1 MAESDRVAGIYSE
14 VQYRFDP
21 KSIKTLRKFKRD
33 LMEVKDNIR
42 AIKRLSKGNVK
53 LGFSA
58 KQAKV
63 SQQVQRATEK
73 TNKASSE
80 QVEKSAKVW
89 RMKEKILKNQ
99 AREARLQQQASQ
111 REVSRVGKVYKQ
123 RQKIEQAQSQQS
135 QREVDRAAKVWR
147 MRQRITKEHLRQAK
161 ITANAKKQE
170 MAMEAKIAA
179 QRAKM
184 ARMGGMGMSSGRI
197 TPSSLNRIKQAQER
211 LNRAYRDGS
220 ISVSQFNTQ
229 SQRLTGILQRQSRTV
244 QKTRMSFDQM
254 RTAIAGATG
263 AFSGFAAA
271 GSVKQI
277 GGQFEDAAIM
287 LETAFGSQSEAQ
299 DVMSFLIE
307 QSQRLGV
314 GATEVSKGFA
324 RYALAGKRMGFTNE
338 QLREQFLGVAEASVV
353 FGLTQQEIT
362 GTIRA

>member
-73 TNKASSE
+73 TAKASSDE
-80 QVEKSAKVW
+80 VERSAKVW

-99 AREARLQQQASQ
+99 AREARLQKRSSQ
-111 REVSRVGKVYKQ
+111 IAEN
-123 RQKIEQAQSQQS
+123 SQ
-135 QREVDRAAKVWR
+135 
-147 MRQRITKEHLRQAK
+147 
-161 ITANAKKQE
+161 KKQL
-170 MAMEAKIAA
+170 AMESKIAA

-184 ARMGGMGMSSGRI
+184 ARMGGMGMQRGKITPASLGRI
-197 TPSSLNRIKQAQER
+197 RNAQER

-229 SQRLTGILQRQSRTV
+229 SQRLTGILQRQTQAAQRTS
-244 QKTRMSFDQM
+244 MSFNQM
-254 RTAIAGATG
+254 RSAIAGATG
-263 AFSGFAAA
+263 AYSGFAAGA
-271 GSVKQI
+271 GIKQI

-287 LETAFGSQSEAQ
+287 LETAFGSSSEAQ
-299 DVMSFLIE
+299 EIMGFLIE

-314 GATEVSKGFA
+314 GAVEVSKGFA
-324 RYALAGKRMGFTNE
+324 RYSLAGKRMGFTNE
-338 QLREQFLGVAEASVV
+338 QLREQFLGIAEASLV

-362 GTIRA
+362 GTIRAMEQMA